1 MHPTRAI
8 GRGVRG
14 TSLFL
19 ALVFAVSADACPS
32 CARAEAID
40 GAATANGFAA
50 AGGLLLA
57 GPFILAGIFGLLLG
71 RTLATAGNP
80 PAVKEPT

>member
-8 GRGVRG
+8 GRGLRE
-14 TSLFL
+14 TSVLL
-19 ALVFAVSADACPS
+19 AVVLAVSADACPS

-57 GPFILAGIFGLLLG
+57 GPFVLAGIFGLLLG
-71 RTLATAGNP
+71 RTLASAGNP
-80 PAVKEPT
+80 AAVKEST